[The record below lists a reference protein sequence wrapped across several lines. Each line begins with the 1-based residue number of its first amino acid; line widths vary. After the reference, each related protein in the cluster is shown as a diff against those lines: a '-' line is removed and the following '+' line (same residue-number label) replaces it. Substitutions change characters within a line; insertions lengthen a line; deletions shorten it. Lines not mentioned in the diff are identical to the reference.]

1 MNLENVLNNDDNKL
15 IFLKAI
21 MLGITYGSSDKK
33 NYYKENIESEIK
45 KIVDKMNNIDNKI
58 NNNLSSQKNILLQKT
73 EQKILFLENQR
84 KSILSLINQ
93 LSSNNY
99 GFNYS
104 RINLLK
110 TNLTLLNVEIEKNK
124 LIIKKNKEE
133 DISQNAQKKIKPISK
148 NIKKINTLQSIPQNT
163 LQSIPQNTLQSI
175 PQNTLQ
181 SIPQKIHQNKEN
193 LVSELEKTLGSLS
206 NMIIN

>member
-21 MLGITYGSSDKK
+21 MLGINYGSSDKK
-33 NYYKENIESEIK
+33 NYYRENIESEIK
-45 KIVDKMNNIDNKI
+45 KIVDKMNNANNKI
-58 NNNLSSQKNILLQKT
+58 NNNLSSQKNILKQKT

-110 TNLTLLNVEIEKNK
+110 TNLTLLNVEIEKNR
-124 LIIKKNKEE
+124 LIINKEE
-133 DISQNAQKKIKPISK
+133 NISQNAEKKIKPISK
-148 NIKKINTLQSIPQNT
+148 NIKALQST
-163 LQSIPQNTLQSI
+163 V
-175 PQNTLQ
+175 
-181 SIPQKIHQNKEN
+181 QKTHQNKEN
-193 LVSELEKTLGSLS
+193 LIGELEKTLGSLS

>member
-1 MNLENVLNNDDNKL
+1 MNLENVLNNDHNKL

-33 NYYKENIESEIK
+33 NYYIENIESEIK
-45 KIVDKMNNIDNKI
+45 KIVDKMNRVDIKVNNIIPEK
-58 NNNLSSQKNILLQKT
+58 SILTQKT
-73 EQKILFLENQR
+73 EQKILFLENQKR
-84 KSILSLINQ
+84 SILSLINQ

-110 TNLTLLNVEIEKNK
+110 TNLTLLNAEIEKNK

-133 DISQNAQKKIKPISK
+133 DDKQISQKKIKPILK
-148 NIKKINTLQSIPQNT
+148 NTKKTNSLQNSLPNRQ
-163 LQSIPQNTLQSI
+163 
-175 PQNTLQ
+175 
-181 SIPQKIHQNKEN
+181 QNKES
-193 LVSELEKTLGSLS
+193 LVGELEKTLGSLS
-206 NMIIN
+206 SMIIN

>member
-1 MNLENVLNNDDNKL
+1 MNLENVLNNDHNKL

-33 NYYKENIESEIK
+33 NYYIENIESEIK
-45 KIVDKMNNIDNKI
+45 KIVDKMNKVDVKVNNIVPE
-58 NNNLSSQKNILLQKT
+58 KNILTQKT
-73 EQKILFLENQR
+73 EQKILFLENQK

-110 TNLTLLNVEIEKNK
+110 TNLTLLNTEIEKNK
-124 LIIKKNKEE
+124 LIIKKYKEE
-133 DISQNAQKKIKPISK
+133 NSNIIDQKKIKPISN
-148 NIKKINTLQSIPQNT
+148 NIKKTNIQQNS
-163 LQSIPQNTLQSI
+163 LHNIQQNRV
-175 PQNTLQ
+175 
-181 SIPQKIHQNKEN
+181 QKKTNQNKEN
-193 LVSELEKTLGSLS
+193 LVGELEKTLGSLS
-206 NMIIN
+206 SMIIN

>member
-1 MNLENVLNNDDNKL
+1 MNLENVLNNDHNKL

-33 NYYKENIESEIK
+33 NYYIDNIENEIK
-45 KIVDKMNNIDNKI
+45 KIVDKMNNVNNKIDNT
-58 NNNLSSQKNILLQKT
+58 LSSQKNILIQKT
-73 EQKILFLENQR
+73 EQKILFLEN
-84 KSILSLINQ
+84 KKISILSLINQ

-110 TNLTLLNVEIEKNK
+110 TNLTLLNAEIEKNK
-124 LIIKKNKEE
+124 LIIKKYKEE
-133 DISQNAQKKIKPISK
+133 EVNQIDQKKIKPIYS
-148 NIKKINTLQSIPQNT
+148 NIKKTNIQQNSLQKNRP
-163 LQSIPQNTLQSI
+163 
-175 PQNTLQ
+175 
-181 SIPQKIHQNKEN
+181 QNKEN

-206 NMIIN
+206 SMIIN

>member
-1 MNLENVLNNDDNKL
+1 MNLENVLNNDPNKL

-33 NYYKENIESEIK
+33 NYYIENIENEIK
-45 KIVDKMNNIDNKI
+45 KIVDKMNNVNNKIDNT
-58 NNNLSSQKNILLQKT
+58 LSSQKNILIQKT
-73 EQKILFLENQR
+73 EQKILFLENQK

-124 LIIKKNKEE
+124 LIIKKIKEE
-133 DISQNAQKKIKPISK
+133 NNSQIDEKKIKSVSK
-148 NIKKINTLQSIPQNT
+148 NINKTNIMKNKLHNIQNN
-163 LQSIPQNTLQSI
+163 IF
-175 PQNTLQ
+175 
-181 SIPQKIHQNKEN
+181 QKNRSENKEN
-193 LVSELEKTLGSLS
+193 LVGELEKTLGSLS

>member
-1 MNLENVLNNDDNKL
+1 MNLENVLNNDHNKL

-21 MLGITYGSSDKK
+21 MLGINYGSSDKK
-33 NYYKENIESEIK
+33 NYYIENIESEIK
-45 KIVDKMNNIDNKI
+45 KIVNKMNNVNNKIDNT
-58 NNNLSSQKNILLQKT
+58 LSSEKNILTQKT
-73 EQKILFLENQR
+73 EQKILFLEN
-84 KSILSLINQ
+84 KKISILSLINQ

-110 TNLTLLNVEIEKNK
+110 TNLTLLNAEIEKNK

-133 DISQNAQKKIKPISK
+133 YVNQIDQKKIKPISN
-148 NIKKINTLQSIPQNT
+148 NIKKTNSFQSRP
-163 LQSIPQNTLQSI
+163 
-175 PQNTLQ
+175 
-181 SIPQKIHQNKEN
+181 HNKEN
-193 LVSELEKTLGSLS
+193 LVGELEKTLGSLS

>member
-1 MNLENVLNNDDNKL
+1 MNLENVLNNDHNKL

-33 NYYKENIESEIK
+33 NYYIENIESEIK
-45 KIVDKMNNIDNKI
+45 KIVDKMNRVDIKSNNIT
-58 NNNLSSQKNILLQKT
+58 SEKNILTQKT

-110 TNLTLLNVEIEKNK
+110 TNLTLLNAEIEKNK

-133 DISQNAQKKIKPISK
+133 NTSQLNEKKIKPVSK
-148 NIKKINTLQSIPQNT
+148 NIKQNT
-163 LQSIPQNTLQSI
+163 LQNTLQK
-175 PQNTLQ
+175 NRLQ
-181 SIPQKIHQNKEN
+181 SKEN
-193 LVSELEKTLGSLS
+193 LVGELEKTLGSLS

>member
-1 MNLENVLNNDDNKL
+1 MNLENVLNNDHNKL

-33 NYYKENIESEIK
+33 NYYIENIKNKIK
-45 KIVDKMNNIDNKI
+45 KIVNKMNNINNKVDNTS
-58 NNNLSSQKNILLQKT
+58 SSQKNILTQKT
-73 EQKILFLENQR
+73 EEKILFLEN
-84 KSILSLINQ
+84 KKISILSLINQ

-110 TNLTLLNVEIEKNK
+110 TNLTLLNAEIEKNK
-124 LIIKKNKEE
+124 LIIKKYKEE
-133 DISQNAQKKIKPISK
+133 NANIIDQKKIKPISN
-148 NIKKINTLQSIPQNT
+148 NIRKTNSLQSSQQSRQQNS
-163 LQSIPQNTLQSI
+163 Q
-175 PQNTLQ
+175 
-181 SIPQKIHQNKEN
+181 QNKEN
-193 LVSELEKTLGSLS
+193 LVGELEKTLGSLS

>member
-1 MNLENVLNNDDNKL
+1 MNLENVLNNDPNKL

-33 NYYKENIESEIK
+33 NYYIENIENEIK
-45 KIVDKMNNIDNKI
+45 KIVDKMNNINNKI
-58 NNNLSSQKNILLQKT
+58 DNTLSSQKNILIQKT
-73 EQKILFLENQR
+73 EQKILFLENQK

-99 GFNYS
+99 GSNYS

-124 LIIKKNKEE
+124 LIIKKIKEE
-133 DISQNAQKKIKPISK
+133 NNSQIDEKKIKPISK
-148 NIKKINTLQSIPQNT
+148 NINKTNITQNK
-163 LQSIPQNTLQSI
+163 LHNIF
-175 PQNTLQ
+175 
-181 SIPQKIHQNKEN
+181 QKNRSENKEN
-193 LVSELEKTLGSLS
+193 LVGELEKTLGSLS

>member
-1 MNLENVLNNDDNKL
+1 MNLENVLDNDHNKL

-33 NYYKENIESEIK
+33 NYYIENIESEIK
-45 KIVDKMNNIDNKI
+45 KIVDKMNKVDVKVNNIVPE
-58 NNNLSSQKNILLQKT
+58 KNILTQKT
-73 EQKILFLENQR
+73 EQKIFFLENQK

-104 RINLLK
+104 RINLLIC
-110 TNLTLLNVEIEKNK
+110 NLTLLNAEIEKNK

-133 DISQNAQKKIKPISK
+133 DDAKQSSQKKIKPSLK
-148 NIKKINTLQSIPQNT
+148 NTKKINSVQPIVQNR
-163 LQSIPQNTLQSI
+163 P
-175 PQNTLQ
+175 
-181 SIPQKIHQNKEN
+181 QNKEN
-193 LVSELEKTLGSLS
+193 LVGELEKTLGSLS